1 MAGKLTW
8 AELSK
13 RPNRVETFIS
23 NFGGGSKF
31 EFSNGDYVAIDKVI
45 VGSGKGKVEYSPTDT
60 TNLLSV
66 MASARG
72 SKSKLDLS
80 LKVNGK
86 GRAFGDLE
94 KTEDYGG
101 KPRAATT
108 GSFGGTTTEVLS
120 EVGFCFYYAML
131 MTGNLGPT
139 YNVNVWKNVANVNE
153 FKRLCKRYSGTT
165 RMLSYTFRDSQAINK
180 YIPLMYLFLTKEGW
194 DGILRSQVIAFH
206 NKYNLSKMYFISRG
220 DGMPDYMNP
229 YSTFS
234 TIKGAMKESVNLVRP
249 IGPDK
254 WNPADVW
261 VYSAKGIDELK
272 RLNKQARKLVGMK
285 AEEYTNGF
293 MSKYNSELMKM
304 YNQGTVIPISLKKS
318 TGSVSIKKINMGND
332 ANITQIVKYKPRSI
346 KLEPSN
352 RDVQLYFDVET
363 YMNGRKQ
370 NSMTK
375 HLFLKM
381 KTTSFRLEIEE
392 IGGSAR
398 HGSVGV
404 GLQEWIIYGTARGG
418 INKLEKIRK
427 ERKFNDINQ
436 FFPAGGRNWM
446 GVLRYK
452 DMGNPLVM
460 IPYLNRLMAEIN
472 KTNPFKQRL
481 NERLVEGSDAARNV
495 VDKLGA
501 AELAVAVHKIAD
513 RVARNMTVENL
524 YGAAGSS
531 GIRAGVSVAQM
542 KKYKSVL
549 GLNDDQLLNL
559 ANNSELAHE
568 LFEGGPHIKIS

>member
-8 AELSK
+8 AVLSK

-45 VGSGKGKVEYSPTDT
+45 VGSGKGKVEYSPTHSS
-60 TNLLSV
+60 NLLSV

-139 YNVNVWKNVANVNE
+139 YNVNVWKNVGNVNE

-234 TIKGAMKESVNLVRP
+234 TIKGAMKEAGLLV
-249 IGPDK
+249 
-254 WNPADVW
+254 
-261 VYSAKGIDELK
+261 L
-272 RLNKQARKLVGMK
+272 LNKYIEKKFGTSPFGYDFNVRKAPQSIEKLINLCR
-285 AEEYTNGF
+285 ER
-293 MSKYNSELMKM
+293 
-304 YNQGTVIPISLKKS
+304 IPVDQMPIL
-318 TGSVSIKKINMGND
+318 
-332 ANITQIVKYKPRSI
+332 
-346 KLEPSN
+346 
-352 RDVQLYFDVET
+352 
-363 YMNGRKQ
+363 
-370 NSMTK
+370 
-375 HLFLKM
+375 
-381 KTTSFRLEIEE
+381 
-392 IGGSAR
+392 
-398 HGSVGV
+398 VGV
-404 GLQEWIIYGTARGG
+404 GDTVTSTTEINSNKTLRGG
-418 INKLEKIRK
+418 SDRGFLTLIQELGKEYKKENIIIFVDSSYGEVNRPSVKGGNFFGITDKKDPLKFNLVMDKGPYEYKNWIHELA
-427 ERKFNDINQ
+427 ERKC
-436 FFPAGGRNWM
+436 
-446 GVLRYK
+446 YK
-452 DMGNPLVM
+452 
-460 IPYLNRLMAEIN
+460 R
-472 KTNPFKQRL
+472 
-481 NERLVEGSDAARNV
+481 
-495 VDKLGA
+495 
-501 AELAVAVHKIAD
+501 
-513 RVARNMTVENL
+513 
-524 YGAAGSS
+524 
-531 GIRAGVSVAQM
+531 
-542 KKYKSVL
+542 KS
-549 GLNDDQLLNL
+549 
-559 ANNSELAHE
+559 
-568 LFEGGPHIKIS
+568 K